1 MKNIFLHFNFGYSFY
16 TGASVLSLITNRLP
30 ATFSLAVGAAIIWLL
45 MGIPIGILSAIRSG
59 SFMDRGAMGV
69 ALVFVSMPVFWLGL
83 VVLFLFSDDIGRF
96 HLLPGANTYTG
107 LTVNPWHWFTSLLM
121 PWFVLAATSAA
132 VYSRVLR
139 GSLIEAM
146 GEDYIRTARAKGLP
160 ERRVI
165 WRHGVRSAIT
175 PVVTIF
181 GLDLGALLGGAVI
194 TETVFNIPGIGRL
207 NLDAIN
213 HSDFPIV
220 QGRSSWPR
228 CSSSS
233 PTSWWTSSAPIST
246 RASGTR
252 DDRDRDRGRPHRRG
266 PASHSC
272 PSRTC
277 ASFHTD
283 DGVVHA
289 VDGISY
295 ALEAG
300 KTLGIVGESGS
311 GKTVSSLTMLGLTR
325 SGALN
330 RGYIMFQGGTW
341 SRWRTT
347 SCADA
352 RQRRLDDLS
361 DPLSALQSILRV
373 GAAGGGDAGAPQP
386 RVRAQAC
393 AICCGSSVSR
403 IRRRGSTSIRTS
415 SRAACASAR

>member
-1 MKNIFLHFNFGYSFY
+1 MGTYIVRRILWGIVLVLLVSALTFVFFNVFPSADPAQLRAGRNASPAIIAHIRHELGLDKSVPVQFWVYMKNIFLHFNFGYSFY

-30 ATFSLAVGAAIIWLL
+30 ATLSLAVGAAIIWLL
-45 MGIPIGILSAIRSG
+45 MGIPVGIISAIRRG
-59 SFMDRGAMGV
+59 SLLDRTAMGI

-96 HLLPGANTYTG
+96 HVLPGANTYTG

-220 QGRSSWPR
+220 QG
-228 CSSSS
+228 
-233 PTSWWTSSAPIST
+233 TVILATLFIVIANI
-246 RASGTR
+246 
-252 DDRDRDRGRPHRRG
+252 
-266 PASHSC
+266 
-272 PSRTC
+272 
-277 ASFHTD
+277 
-283 DGVVHA
+283 VV
-289 VDGISY
+289 DILY
-295 ALEAG
+295 A
-300 KTLGIVGESGS
+300 
-311 GKTVSSLTMLGLTR
+311 
-325 SGALN
+325 
-330 RGYIMFQGGTW
+330 Y
-341 SRWRTT
+341 
-347 SCADA
+347 
-352 RQRRLDDLS
+352 LD
-361 DPLSALQSILRV
+361 
-373 GAAGGGDAGAPQP
+373 P
-386 RVRAQAC
+386 RVRY
-393 AICCGSSVSR
+393 S
-403 IRRRGSTSIRTS
+403 
-415 SRAACASAR
+415 